1 MRDTLSPPKVM
12 TFSATDPTGGAGLQ
26 ADVLTL
32 ASMYCHPIS
41 VSTAISIQDTKGVE
55 SLIALDSQQVKE
67 QALIALNDIDV
78 AVFKIGLLGSV
89 DNIKT
94 VSDILSLY
102 PDTPV
107 IIDPIITSGRGDI
120 LMNDVM
126 KQEMINLLFPKATLI
141 TPNSIEAKK
150 LVCKENENIQD
161 LSIQETVRRLFN
173 LGCEN
178 ILITGGHEQTKSII
192 NTLYMNDGD
201 IVPFKTERFFGQYH
215 GSGCTLAAA
224 VAGFCAQ
231 EYPLREAVY
240 EAVSFTSL
248 ALKNAFKI
256 GNGQLIP
263 DRFHWIFNN
272 SSYEEDDNDKPTHH

>member
-67 QALIALNDIDV
+67 QALTALNDIDV

-178 ILITGGHEQTKSII
+178 ILITGGHEQTKSVI

-201 IVPFKTERFFGQYH
+201 IVPFETERFFGQYH
-215 GSGCTLAAA
+215 GSGCTLSAA

>member
-173 LGCEN
+173 LGCQN
-178 ILITGGHEQTKSII
+178 ILITGGHEQTKSVI

-201 IVPFKTERFFGQYH
+201 IVPFETERFFGQYH
-215 GSGCTLAAA
+215 GSGCTLSAA

>member
-67 QALIALNDIDV
+67 QALTALNDINV

-178 ILITGGHEQTKSII
+178 ILITGGHEQTKSVI

-201 IVPFKTERFFGQYH
+201 IVPFETERFFGQYH
-215 GSGCTLAAA
+215 GSGCTLSAA

>member
-1 MRDTLSPPKVM
+1 MRDALSPPKVM

-67 QALIALNDIDV
+67 QALTALNDIDV
-78 AVFKIGLLGSV
+78 AIFKIGLLGSV

-178 ILITGGHEQTKSII
+178 ILITGGHEQTKSVI

-201 IVPFKTERFFGQYH
+201 IVPFETERFFGQYH
-215 GSGCTLAAA
+215 GSGCTLSAA

>member
-12 TFSATDPTGGAGLQ
+12 TFSPTDPTGGAGLQ

-41 VSTAISIQDTKGVE
+41 ISTAISIQDTKGVE

-67 QALIALNDIDV
+67 QALTALNDIDV

-94 VSDILSLY
+94 VSDILRLY

-126 KQEMINLLFPKATLI
+126 KQ
-141 TPNSIEAKK
+141 
-150 LVCKENENIQD
+150 
-161 LSIQETVRRLFN
+161 
-173 LGCEN
+173 
-178 ILITGGHEQTKSII
+178 
-192 NTLYMNDGD
+192 
-201 IVPFKTERFFGQYH
+201 
-215 GSGCTLAAA
+215 
-224 VAGFCAQ
+224 
-231 EYPLREAVY
+231 
-240 EAVSFTSL
+240 
-248 ALKNAFKI
+248 
-256 GNGQLIP
+256 
-263 DRFHWIFNN
+263 
-272 SSYEEDDNDKPTHH
+272 

>member
-201 IVPFKTERFFGQYH
+201 IVPFETERFFGQYH
-215 GSGCTLAAA
+215 GSGCTLSAA

>member
-67 QALIALNDIDV
+67 QALTALNDIDV

-120 LMNDVM
+120 LMNNVM

-178 ILITGGHEQTKSII
+178 ILITGGHEQTKSVI

-201 IVPFKTERFFGQYH
+201 IVPFETERFFGQYH
-215 GSGCTLAAA
+215 GSGCTLSAA

>member
-67 QALIALNDIDV
+67 QALTALNDIDV

-161 LSIQETVRRLFN
+161 LSIKETVRRLFN

-178 ILITGGHEQTKSII
+178 ILITGGHEQTKSVI

-201 IVPFKTERFFGQYH
+201 IVPFETERFFGQYH
-215 GSGCTLAAA
+215 GSGCTLSAA

>member
-1 MRDTLSPPKVM
+1 MRDTLLPPKVM

-67 QALIALNDIDV
+67 QALTALNDIDV

-102 PDTPV
+102 PDKPV

-178 ILITGGHEQTKSII
+178 ILITGGHEQTKSVI

-201 IVPFKTERFFGQYH
+201 IVPFETERFFGQYH
-215 GSGCTLAAA
+215 GSGCTLSAA